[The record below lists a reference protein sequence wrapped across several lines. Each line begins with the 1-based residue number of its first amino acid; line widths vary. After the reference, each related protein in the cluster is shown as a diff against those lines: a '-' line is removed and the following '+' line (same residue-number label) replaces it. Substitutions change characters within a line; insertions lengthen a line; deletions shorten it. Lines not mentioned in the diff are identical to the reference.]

1 MRISEDDVQLFYKLN
16 PALLLFVNLS
26 LGIQREVGNKKEF
39 SSLSLEKKVEIRNA
53 LYEHI
58 HLIDEFTK
66 ENPGDYSS
74 EELDIVSSWKD
85 FLKGTFYILR
95 HLKKYSVF
103 LSSKTD
109 AEAYG
114 VLGISSDLKEMFPH
128 TPIMVDTVLIPFK
141 SRVIYD
147 GFIAP
152 YSITFG
158 GGMRRN
164 FNTAYDEAKAKFG
177 IITSLPFEPKVQKKA
192 DEDRLKYYL
201 KNERNREYY
210 WDEIQN
216 LIYGDKELMVLYH
229 QEMGKSHAR
238 TYGRRLRE
246 IGLNDAW
253 FGILEGLVIASGR
266 TKEDL
271 EKNLQAL
278 VPSHKKKFVYL
289 YRLKSKGKMKTV
301 SKVSFNQSGLTV
313 AAG

>member
-1 MRISEDDVQLFYKLN
+1 MQIPEDDVKLFYTLN

-26 LGIQREVGNKKEF
+26 LGIQREVVNTKEF
-39 SSLSLEKKVEIRNA
+39 LSLSLEKKVEIRNA
-53 LYEHI
+53 LYDNI

-66 ENPGDYSS
+66 RNPGDYSS
-74 EELDIVSSWKD
+74 EELDIVSSWKN
-85 FLKGTFYILR
+85 FLRDTFYVLR

-114 VLGISSDLKEMFPH
+114 VLGISSDLKEMFPYP
-128 TPIMVDTVLIPFK
+128 PIMVDTVLIPFK
-141 SRVIYD
+141 NHVIYD

-158 GGMRRN
+158 GGIRRN
-164 FNTAYDEAKAKFG
+164 FKTAYDEAKARFG
-177 IITSLPFEPKVQKKA
+177 IITSLPFEPKGKKKS

-210 WDEIQN
+210 WNEIQDM
-216 LIYGDKELMVLYH
+216 IYGNEELTVIYH

-271 EKNLQAL
+271 EKNLQAI
-278 VPSHKKKFVYL
+278 VPSHKKKFVYF
-289 YRLKSKGKMKTV
+289 YRLKAKREK
-301 SKVSFNQSGLTV
+301 
-313 AAG
+313 